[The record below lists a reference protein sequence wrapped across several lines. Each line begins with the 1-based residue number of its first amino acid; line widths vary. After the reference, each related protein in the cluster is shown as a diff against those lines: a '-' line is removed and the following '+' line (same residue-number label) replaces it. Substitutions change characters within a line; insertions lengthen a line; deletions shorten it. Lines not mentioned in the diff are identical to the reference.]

1 MKTENREK
9 EDAGLMESLESRT
22 VRGRDRERET
32 PKKLYFKIMHSLNVH
47 MCVFNAHP
55 EFEEHIQHVMT
66 LADQYAFGG
75 RDHFD
80 PEEVMKVP
88 QILHVKRCRQL

>member
-32 PKKLYFKIMHSLNVH
+32 HRKLYFKIMHSLNVH
-47 MCVFNAHP
+47 MCVFNAHFYTSP
-55 EFEEHIQHVMT
+55 LE
-66 LADQYAFGG
+66 D
-75 RDHFD
+75 
-80 PEEVMKVP
+80 
-88 QILHVKRCRQL
+88 